1 MESIKIPSPSAI
13 LDVPS
18 SPPPASNAAASSS
31 SRPAASSAPAKSSLA
46 STAKPNTAAGQ
57 TPNKPKQS
65 KSRNGTI
72 LDTSRD
78 DYSYDYIKSVV
89 LWWWWTWR

>member
-18 SPPPASNAAASSS
+18 SSPPASNVAAASSS
-31 SRPAASSAPAKSSLA
+31 SRSAASSAPARSSLA
-46 STAKPNTAAGQ
+46 STAKPNTAVGQ
-57 TPNKPKQS
+57 TPQKPKQS

-72 LDTSRD
+72 LDASR
-78 DYSYDYIKSVV
+78 YSYDDIKPVV
-89 LWWWWTWR
+89 L